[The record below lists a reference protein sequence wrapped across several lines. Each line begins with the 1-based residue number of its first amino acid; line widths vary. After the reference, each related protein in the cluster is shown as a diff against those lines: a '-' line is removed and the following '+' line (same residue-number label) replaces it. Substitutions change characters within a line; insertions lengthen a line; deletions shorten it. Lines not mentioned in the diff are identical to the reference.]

1 MAAAR
6 SRPDPPAPLR
16 YRWVAPAL
24 LLAIVVGLAPL
35 WWEVTAPP
43 ELSTVQAR
51 KDPGGALLVPAAAL
65 RPSAPLARL
74 EEAGEAVLFVVRD
87 GVARLTRVRLGAM
100 RDDAVEVRE
109 GLDEAALVLAN
120 PPRGLE
126 DRHRVRAGKQ

>member
-6 SRPDPPAPLR
+6 SRPDPSAPLR
-16 YRWVAPAL
+16 HRWVAPAL
-24 LLAIVVGLAPL
+24 LLAIVLGLAPL

-51 KDPGGALLVPAAAL
+51 RDAGGALLVPAAAL
-65 RPSAPLARL
+65 RPPGHLARV

-87 GVARLTRVRLGAM
+87 GVARLTRVRLGAR

-109 GLDEAALVLAN
+109 GLEDTAMVLAN

-126 DRHRVRAGKQ
+126 DRHRVKAEKK